1 MSKLGDRLSS
11 LSVGMVVA
19 MAAGLFV
26 PALIGIMTLSYLRQE
41 QINKELSAY
50 LDERALQ
57 LSNSLAVPVWNY
69 NTVSVRTI
77 GQSALLDPQVV
88 RITVSD
94 SDKVPIVVLEQA
106 QRRLGTSQVVQRPLL
121 MRGNGTEELAG
132 FVEIEVDDGLKQQEF
147 ARDRRAYAFILLG
160 QFVLSLG
167 CILVALHLRV
177 LRPLHR
183 LTLFSNRL
191 AGGDFEQ
198 SIGWERQDEI
208 GHLAH
213 QMDRMR
219 SDLKTSFAEQQV
231 ILSNVQVGVL
241 FVRDGKLHIANRHAE
256 QIFGYGHGTMA
267 GLPASALYPANG
279 PLPDT
284 RLDEE
289 LRFLQRQDGTH
300 FWAQV
305 RKRTLDPRLPQ
316 AGSIWV
322 IEDFT
327 ARKAAEDEI
336 NSLAFYDPLTR
347 LPNRRLL
354 MDRLKQALVASSRSA
369 KCGALLFIDLDHFK
383 TLNDTLGHDK
393 GDLLLQQVASR
404 LVTCVREGDTVARLG
419 GDEFVVILE
428 DLGENPEEVA
438 AHCRVVGEKI
448 FSALNLSYSLA
459 GYDVRSTPSI
469 GVALFDG
476 PRDSIDEL
484 LKQADLAMYQAKTA
498 GRNTLR
504 FFDTAMQAA
513 VSERAVL
520 ESDLRE
526 ALRQQQFAL
535 HYQPQVEGQSQIT
548 GAEVL
553 LRWRHPQRGMVSP
566 SYFIPLAEE
575 TGLIVPLGYWV
586 IHTACAQLARWALR
600 PETAGLCIAVNV
612 SAKQMQQDDFV
623 PQVLALLR
631 DTGAPPHRLKMELTE
646 SVLVVEVENTII
658 KMDALKAHGVG
669 FSLDDFGTGY
679 SSLTYL
685 KRLPLDQLKI
695 DQGFIKDILVD
706 PNDAAIARMVIAL
719 AESLGLRVI
728 AEGVEQEAQRAFLAN
743 CGCHAYQGYLMAPPV
758 PIADFEAM
766 HDPSVCRTGD
776 AACDSSAPRSTADA
790 SRP

>member
-1 MSKLGDRLSS
+1 MSSPGGRLSS
-11 LSVGMVVA
+11 LSVGIVVA

-26 PALIGIMTLSYLRQE
+26 PALIGVMTLSYLRQA

-50 LDERALQ
+50 LDERASQ

-69 NTVSVRTI
+69 NTIGVSTI

-94 SDKVPIVVLEQA
+94 SDKVPIVVLEQP
-106 QRRLGTSQVVQRPLL
+106 QRRLGKSQVVQRPLL
-121 MRGNGTEELAG
+121 MRSAGTEEVAG

-191 AGGDFEQ
+191 AGGNFEQ
-198 SIGWERQDEI
+198 PIGWERPDEI
-208 GHLAH
+208 GRLAQ

-219 SDLKTSFAEQQV
+219 KDLKTSFAEQQV

-241 FVRDGKLHIANRHAE
+241 FVRDGRLHIANHHAE
-256 QIFGYGHGTMA
+256 QIFGYGPGAMA
-267 GLPASALYPANG
+267 GLPASTLYPQGG
-279 PLPDT
+279 PAAEGGP
-284 RLDEE
+284 DEE
-289 LRFLQRQDGTH
+289 LRFLQRQDGTQ

-305 RKRTLDPRLPQ
+305 RKRGLDPQQPQ

-336 NSLAFYDPLTR
+336 NSLAFYDPLTL

-354 MDRLKQALVASSRSA
+354 MDRLKHALVASARSG

-393 GDLLLQQVASR
+393 GDLLLQQVAQR

-428 DLGENPEEVA
+428 DLGGNPDEVA
-438 AHCRVVGEKI
+438 THCRAVGEKI
-448 FSALNLSYSLA
+448 FNALNLSYPLA
-459 GYDVRSTPSI
+459 GHDVRSTPSI
-469 GVALFDG
+469 GVTLFDG
-476 PRDSIDEL
+476 PRNSIDEL

-504 FFDTAMQAA
+504 FFDAAMQAA

-526 ALRQQQFAL
+526 ALRLQQFVL
-535 HYQPQVEGQSQIT
+535 HYQPQVVGQRQIT

-553 LRWRHPQRGMVSP
+553 LRWQHPRRGMVGP
-566 SYFIPLAEE
+566 ADFIPLAEE
-575 TGLIVPLGYWV
+575 TGLILPLGHWV
-586 IHTACAQLARWALR
+586 LQTACAQLALWALR
-600 PETAGLCIAVNV
+600 PETAELSIAVNV
-612 SAKQMQQDDFV
+612 SAKQMQQEDFV
-623 PQVLALLR
+623 AQVLAVLR
-631 DTGAPPHRLKMELTE
+631 DSGAQPRKLKLELTE
-646 SVLVVEVENTII
+646 SVLVDDVEATIR
-658 KMDALKAHGVG
+658 KMDALKSSGVG

-719 AESLGLRVI
+719 AESLGLCVI
-728 AEGVEQEAQRAFLAN
+728 AEGVEEEAQRLFLAHS
-743 CGCHAYQGYLMAPPV
+743 GCHAYQGYLMARPQ
-758 PIADFEAM
+758 PIAEFEAILGQ
-766 HDPSVCRTGD
+766 P
-776 AACDSSAPRSTADA
+776 
-790 SRP
+790 

>member
-1 MSKLGDRLSS
+1 MFSPGGRLSS
-11 LSVGMVVA
+11 LSMGMVVA

-26 PALIGIMTLSYLRQE
+26 PALIGVMTLSYLRQA

-69 NTVSVRTI
+69 NTSGVRTI

-94 SDKVPIVVLEQA
+94 SDKAPIVVLEQP
-106 QRRLGTSQVVQRPLL
+106 QRRLGKSQVVQRPLL
-121 MRGNGTEELAG
+121 MRSDGTEELAG

-191 AGGDFEQ
+191 AGGNFEQ
-198 SIGWERQDEI
+198 PIGWERPDEI
-208 GHLAH
+208 GRLAQ

-219 SDLKTSFAEQQV
+219 KDLRTSFAEQQV

-241 FVRDGKLHIANRHAE
+241 FVRNGSLHIANRYAE
-256 QIFGYGHGTMA
+256 QIFGYGHGAMA
-267 GLPASALYPANG
+267 GLPASTLYPAGG

-284 RLDEE
+284 GLDEE
-289 LRFLQRQDGTH
+289 LRFLQRQDGTQ
-300 FWAQV
+300 FWAQL
-305 RKRTLDPRLPQ
+305 RKRSLDPQLPQ

-336 NSLAFYDPLTR
+336 NSLAFYDPLTL

-354 MDRLKQALVASSRSA
+354 MDRLKQALVASCRSA

-393 GDLLLQQVASR
+393 GDLLLQQVARR

-428 DLGENPEEVA
+428 DLGDNPDEVA
-438 AHCRVVGEKI
+438 THCRAVGEKI
-448 FSALNLSYSLA
+448 FTALNLSYPLA
-459 GYDVRSTPSI
+459 GHDVRSTPSI

-476 PRDSIDEL
+476 PRNVIDEL

-504 FFDTAMQAA
+504 FFDAAMQAA
-513 VSERAVL
+513 VTERAVL

-526 ALRQQQFAL
+526 ALRLQQFVL
-535 HYQPQVEGQSQIT
+535 HYQPQVVGQSQIT

-553 LRWRHPQRGMVSP
+553 LRWLHPQRGKVSP
-566 SYFIPLAEE
+566 LDFIPLAEE

-586 IHTACAQLARWALR
+586 LQTACAQLALWALR
-600 PETAGLCIAVNV
+600 PETAELGIAVNV

-623 PQVLALLR
+623 AQVLALLR
-631 DTGAPPHRLKMELTE
+631 DTGAPPQRLKLELTE
-646 SVLVVEVENTII
+646 SVLVADVENTIR
-658 KMDALKAHGVG
+658 KMDALKSHGVG

-719 AESLGLRVI
+719 AESLGLCVM
-728 AEGVEQEAQRAFLAN
+728 AEGVELEAQRAFLAN
-743 CGCHAYQGYLMAPPV
+743 SGCHAYQGYLMAHPL
-758 PIADFEAM
+758 PIADFEAILGR
-766 HDPSVCRTGD
+766 HGSADK
-776 AACDSSAPRSTADA
+776 SSAKQGSGAIK
-790 SRP
+790 

>member
-1 MSKLGDRLSS
+1 MSSLGDRLSS
-11 LSVGMVVA
+11 LSVGMAVA

-57 LSNSLAVPVWNY
+57 LSSSLAVPVWNY
-69 NTVSVRTI
+69 NTSSVRTI

-88 RITVSD
+88 RVTVSD
-94 SDKVPIVVLEQA
+94 SDKVAILVLEQA
-106 QRRLGTSQVVQRPLL
+106 QRRLGTSQVAQRPLL
-121 MRGNGTEELAG
+121 MRGDGTEELAG

-160 QFVLSLG
+160 QFILSLG

-191 AGGDFEQ
+191 AGGNFEQ
-198 SIGWERQDEI
+198 SIGWERPDEI
-208 GHLAH
+208 GRLAH

-241 FVRDGKLHIANRHAE
+241 FVRYGRLQIANRHAE
-256 QIFGYGHGTMA
+256 QIFGYDHGAMV
-267 GLPASALYPANG
+267 GLPASALYPADG
-279 PLPDT
+279 LQPHT

-289 LRFLQRQDGTH
+289 VRFLQRQDGTH
-300 FWAQV
+300 FWAHV
-305 RKRTLDPRLPQ
+305 RKRSLDSKLPQ
-316 AGSIWV
+316 SGSIWV

-428 DLGENPEEVA
+428 GLGENTEEVA

-448 FSALNLSYSLA
+448 FTALNLPYPLA
-459 GYDVRSTPSI
+459 GHAVRSTPSI
-469 GVALFDG
+469 GVALFHG
-476 PRDSIDEL
+476 PSDSIDEL

-504 FFDTAMQAA
+504 FFDAAMQAA

-526 ALRQQQFAL
+526 ALRLQQFVL
-535 HYQPQVEGQSQIT
+535 HYQPQVVGQSQIT

-553 LRWRHPQRGMVSP
+553 LRWQHPQRGMVSP
-566 SYFIPLAEE
+566 MDFIPLAEE

-586 IHTACAQLARWALR
+586 VQTACAQLALWALR
-600 PETAGLCIAVNV
+600 PETAELGIAVNV

-623 PQVLALLR
+623 DQVLAMLR
-631 DTGAPPHRLKMELTE
+631 HTGAPPHRLKLELTE
-646 SVLVVEVENTII
+646 SVLVADVENTIC

-695 DQGFIKDILVD
+695 DQGFVKDILVD

-719 AESLGLRVI
+719 AESLGLCVI
-728 AEGVEQEAQRAFLAN
+728 AEGVEQEAQRLFLAH
-743 CGCHAYQGYLMAPPV
+743 CGCHAYQGYLTAPPL

-766 HDPSVCRTGD
+766 QDLSI
-776 AACDSSAPRSTADA
+776 
-790 SRP
+790 SRA

>member
-1 MSKLGDRLSS
+1 MTKLGDRLSS

-26 PALIGIMTLSYLRQE
+26 PALIGVMTLSYLRQA

-50 LDERALQ
+50 LDERASQ
-57 LSNSLAVPVWNY
+57 LSSSLAVPVWNY
-69 NTVSVRTI
+69 NTTGVRTI

-94 SDKVPIVVLEQA
+94 SDKVPIVVLEQP
-106 QRRLGTSQVVQRPLL
+106 QRRQGTSQVVQRPLL
-121 MRGNGTEELAG
+121 IRGETVDEIAG
-132 FVEIEVDDGLKQQEF
+132 YVEIEVDDGLKQQDF

-160 QFVLSLG
+160 QFILSLG
-167 CILVALHLRV
+167 CILAAVHLRV

-191 AGGDFEQ
+191 AGGNFEQ
-198 SIGWERQDEI
+198 PIGWERADEI
-208 GHLAH
+208 GRLAH

-241 FVRDGKLHIANRHAE
+241 FVRDGRLQIANRHAE
-256 QIFGYGHGTMA
+256 QIFGYSHGAMA
-267 GLPASALYPANG
+267 GLAARALYPDDVPEAG
-279 PLPDT
+279 P
-284 RLDEE
+284 DED
-289 LRFLQRQDGTH
+289 LRFLKRRDGTH
-300 FWAQV
+300 FWAHV
-305 RKRTLDPRLPQ
+305 RKRSLDPHLPQ

-336 NSLAFYDPLTR
+336 NSLAFYDPLTL

-354 MDRLKQALVASSRSA
+354 MDRLKQALVASCRSG

-393 GDLLLQQVASR
+393 GDLLLQQVAQR

-428 DLGENPEEVA
+428 DLGDNPDEVA
-438 AHCRVVGEKI
+438 THCRAVGEKI
-448 FSALNLSYSLA
+448 FTALNLSYPLA
-459 GYDVRSTPSI
+459 GHDVRSTPSI

-476 PRDSIDEL
+476 PRNSIDEL

-504 FFDTAMQAA
+504 FFDAAMQAA

-526 ALRQQQFAL
+526 ALRLQQFVL
-535 HYQPQVEGQSQIT
+535 YYQPQVVGQSQIT

-553 LRWRHPQRGMVSP
+553 LRWQHPQRGMVSP
-566 SYFIPLAEE
+566 MDFIPLAEE
-575 TGLIVPLGYWV
+575 TGLIVQLGYWV
-586 IHTACAQLARWALR
+586 LQTACAQLALWALH
-600 PETAGLCIAVNV
+600 PETAELGIAVNV

-623 PQVLALLR
+623 DQVLAVLR
-631 DTGAPPHRLKMELTE
+631 HTGAPPHRLKLELTE
-646 SVLVVEVENTII
+646 SVLVADVENTIC
-658 KMDALKAHGVG
+658 KMDALKSHGVG

-719 AESLGLRVI
+719 AESLGLCVI
-728 AEGVEQEAQRAFLAN
+728 AEGVEQEAQRLFLAHS
-743 CGCHAYQGYLMAPPV
+743 GCHAYQGYLMARPL
-758 PIADFEAM
+758 PIADFE
-766 HDPSVCRTGD
+766 GILGGQ
-776 AACDSSAPRSTADA
+776 
-790 SRP
+790 

>member
-1 MSKLGDRLSS
+1 MFKLGERLSS

-50 LDERALQ
+50 LNERVLQ
-57 LSNSLAVPVWNY
+57 LSSSLAVPVWNY
-69 NTVSVRTI
+69 NTSSVRTI
-77 GQSALLDPQVV
+77 GQSAMLDPQVV

-94 SDKVPIVVLEQA
+94 SDKVPVVVLEQS

-121 MRGNGTEELAG
+121 VRDSGAEELAG
-132 FVEIEVDDGLKQQEF
+132 FVEIEVDDGLKQQDF
-147 ARDRRAYAFILLG
+147 ARDRKAYAFILLG
-160 QFVLSLG
+160 QFVLSLA
-167 CILVALHLRV
+167 CILAGLHLRV
-177 LRPLHR
+177 LRPLHK

-191 AGGDFEQ
+191 AGGNFEH
-198 SIGWERQDEI
+198 SIDWDRPDEI
-208 GHLAH
+208 GRLAQ

-219 SDLKTSFAEQQV
+219 RDLKTSFAEQQV

-241 FVRDGKLHIANRHAE
+241 FVRDGTLHIANRHAE
-256 QIFGYGHGTMA
+256 QIFGYRQGAMV
-267 GLPASALYPANG
+267 GLPTSALYPADG
-279 PLPDT
+279 PQPDN

-289 LRFLQRQDGTH
+289 LRFLQRQDGTP
-300 FWAQV
+300 FWAQI
-305 RKRTLDPRLPQ
+305 RKRSLDSQSPQ
-316 AGSIWV
+316 ADSIWV

-354 MDRLKQALVASSRSA
+354 MDRLKQALVASARSA

-438 AHCRVVGEKI
+438 AHCRIVGEKI
-448 FSALNLSYSLA
+448 FAALNLSYPLA
-459 GYDVRSTPSI
+459 GHDVRSTPSI

-476 PRDSIDEL
+476 PRNSIDEL

-513 VSERAVL
+513 VSERSAL

-526 ALRQQQFAL
+526 ALRHQQFAL
-535 HYQPQVEGQSQIT
+535 YYQPQVEDQSTIT

-553 LRWRHPQRGMVSP
+553 LRWLHPQRGMVSP
-566 SYFIPLAEE
+566 SEFIPLAEE

-586 IHTACAQLARWALR
+586 VKTACEQLAQWALR
-600 PETAGLCIAVNV
+600 PETAKLCIAVNV
-612 SAKQMQQDDFV
+612 SARQMQQDDFAA
-623 PQVLALLR
+623 QVLALLR
-631 DTGAPPHRLKMELTE
+631 DTGAPPHRLKLELTE
-646 SVLVVEVENTII
+646 SVLVVDVENTIC

-669 FSLDDFGTGY
+669 FALDDFGTGY

-706 PNDAAIARMVIAL
+706 QNDAAIARMVIAL

-728 AEGVEQEAQRAFLAN
+728 AEGVEQEAQRAFLAH
-743 CGCHAYQGYLMAPPV
+743 CGCHAYQGYLMAPPL
-758 PIADFEAM
+758 PIAEFEAM
-766 HDPSVCRTGD
+766 RAQPSGPPPV
-776 AACDSSAPRSTADA
+776 
-790 SRP
+790 